1 MTAPAQFALAL
12 LLVAGTAARAAGLDV
27 TVAGDGPLQGTLQ
40 IAVLD
45 SADAWDGK
53 RASVAAAKRRATA
66 AQETFHFDGLAPG
79 SYAVRVMLDENDNGK
94 LDTNFIG
101 MPVEPYGISNDPKV
115 MRRPTFDEAK
125 FDLGADGG
133 AITIHLR

>member
-1 MTAPAQFALAL
+1 MIPYARYALAIAL
-12 LLVAGTAARAAGLDV
+12 LACTTVRAAGLDV
-27 TVAGDGPLQGTLQ
+27 TVAGVNPARGTLR

-53 RASVAAAKRRATA
+53 IRSVAAATRRPAA
-66 AQETFHFDGLAPG
+66 AQEAFHFDGLAPG

-94 LDTNFIG
+94 LDTNFMG
-101 MPVEPYGISNDPKV
+101 MPIEAYGISNDPKV

-125 FDLGADGG
+125 FELGADGG
-133 AITIHLR
+133 AITIRLR